1 MKSLRNEQGFIKF
14 TLIVILL
21 ALCTYVGIQFG
32 MPYYRYSVFKSD
44 AKEITRI
51 SLGDVQKTKT
61 LLSDRAQELKLPIEE
76 DNISVTVKDKSM
88 HVSTS
93 WSETVDLFGV
103 YQKDLNFSVDIE
115 E

>member
-1 MKSLRNEQGFIKF
+1 MKSLRNEKGYIKF
-14 TLIVILL
+14 LLIVMLL
-21 ALCTYVGIQFG
+21 ALSVYAGIQFG

-51 SLGDVQKTKT
+51 SLGDVKKTKT
-61 LLSDRAQELKLPIEE
+61 LLFERAQELKLPIEE
-76 DNISVTVKDKSM
+76 DNLSVTVKEKSM

-93 WSETVDLFGV
+93 WSETVDLLGV
-103 YQKDLNFSVDIE
+103 YQKDLNFAVNIE